1 MDDNYIR
8 ELAENQRKEKLRRE
22 EENRKKNGKIWNM
35 VRILTIIHLLIHSF
49 TPHFQRET
57 VPLIP
62 YNAEVNVKKLSCC
75 GSECLEC
82 RRNYCGYWTE
92 KALVTDLKAS
102 LKAEQDSI
110 QGNNLCTILFIALYL
125 LVGFFQA
132 TIQEIKIMEKEYENK
147 INEINEKLTIETN
160 KNITLTN
167 NLEYE
172 RKLRLEE
179 TYKHEVIIEEG
190 RMVQGEK
197 KELINKLYSFQD
209 ELIQLRNDAGKLK
222 TSNNVIT
229 QAKDTALYQL
239 REYENGI
246 FQVEKANALL
256 RTRLSDLDVENA
268 KLKRQVE
275 SLKEKNY
282 QLNQQNISL
291 SHGLG
296 KGNSV
301 KSVTPMSSQT
311 SRMVAS
317 STPFSVKMGL
327 SREDYDNKSM
337 LSSISSLNQFES
349 VQSFMPRTQTTRAP
363 SDTGSVVT
371 SKSSLTLQKIAMMNR
386 K

>member
-1 MDDNYIR
+1 
-8 ELAENQRKEKLRRE
+8 
-22 EENRKKNGKIWNM
+22 
-35 VRILTIIHLLIHSF
+35 
-49 TPHFQRET
+49 
-57 VPLIP
+57 
-62 YNAEVNVKKLSCC
+62 
-75 GSECLEC
+75 
-82 RRNYCGYWTE
+82 
-92 KALVTDLKAS
+92 
-102 LKAEQDSI
+102 
-110 QGNNLCTILFIALYL
+110 
-125 LVGFFQA
+125 
-132 TIQEIKIMEKEYENK
+132 MEKEFENK
-147 INEINEKLTIETN
+147 INEINEKLMIETN
-160 KNITLTN
+160 KNIALTN
-167 NLEYE
+167 SLEYE

-190 RMVQGEK
+190 RMIEGEK

-209 ELIQLRNDAGKLK
+209 ELVQLRNDSGKLK
-222 TSNNVIT
+222 TSNIEIT

-246 FQVEKANALL
+246 FQVEKANTLL

-275 SLKEKNY
+275 ALKEKNY

-317 STPFSVKMGL
+317 NTPFSVKMGI
-327 SREDYDNKSM
+327 SREDHDNKSVT
-337 LSSISSLNQFES
+337 SSISSLNQFES
-349 VQSFMPRTQTTRAP
+349 VQSFVPRIQTTRAP
-363 SDTGSVVT
+363 GDSVVT
-371 SKSSLTLQKIAMMNR
+371 SKSSLTLQRIAMMNR

>member
-1 MDDNYIR
+1 
-8 ELAENQRKEKLRRE
+8 
-22 EENRKKNGKIWNM
+22 
-35 VRILTIIHLLIHSF
+35 
-49 TPHFQRET
+49 
-57 VPLIP
+57 
-62 YNAEVNVKKLSCC
+62 
-75 GSECLEC
+75 
-82 RRNYCGYWTE
+82 
-92 KALVTDLKAS
+92 
-102 LKAEQDSI
+102 
-110 QGNNLCTILFIALYL
+110 
-125 LVGFFQA
+125 
-132 TIQEIKIMEKEYENK
+132 MEKEYESK
-147 INEINEKLTIETN
+147 INEINDKLTIEVN

-190 RMVQGEK
+190 RMVRGEK
-197 KELINKLYSFQD
+197 KELIDKLYSFQD
-209 ELIQLRNDAGKLK
+209 ELIQLRSDAGKLR

-268 KLKRQVE
+268 KLRRQVE

-282 QLNQQNISL
+282 QLNQQNVSL

-296 KGNSV
+296 KGSGG
-301 KSVTPMSSQT
+301 KSVTPMLSQT
-311 SRMVAS
+311 SRMAAS

-349 VQSFMPRTQTTRAP
+349 VQSFMPRSQTTRTP
-363 SDTGSVVT
+363 SDTGSVTT